1 MDWIQSIEIVIIFWL
16 QSAGA
21 WLRAPANFFTFLG
34 TENFYLLVMPALY
47 WCVDAGLGLRIGL
60 ILTVSGSVNAML
72 KLAFHTPRPYWV
84 DPHVQAWSTEASF
97 GLPSG
102 HAQNAA
108 AIWGLA
114 GLKTG
119 RRGVAWACLGI
130 IFLIGLSRLV
140 LGVHYMTDVLAGWA
154 VGGVILYLFV
164 RIEKPVLAW
173 GERQSTRRLL
183 AYCLASSLLIVSL
196 VLGVN
201 FALGKWPIP
210 ITWEAQALAAGKE
223 IIDPRNMDG
232 AFTSGGIW
240 LGLTAG
246 VVWLNRR
253 FGGFKPQGGL
263 APRALSYLIGLAG
276 VLVFWYALG
285 TVFPRGD
292 DTVSYLL
299 RFARY
304 TLVGLWVSVGA
315 PWLFK
320 RLGLV
325 K

>member
-119 RRGVAWACLGI
+119 RRGVAW
-130 IFLIGLSRLV
+130 
-140 LGVHYMTDVLAGWA
+140 
-154 VGGVILYLFV
+154 
-164 RIEKPVLAW
+164 
-173 GERQSTRRLL
+173 
-183 AYCLASSLLIVSL
+183 
-196 VLGVN
+196 
-201 FALGKWPIP
+201 
-210 ITWEAQALAAGKE
+210 
-223 IIDPRNMDG
+223 
-232 AFTSGGIW
+232 
-240 LGLTAG
+240 
-246 VVWLNRR
+246 
-253 FGGFKPQGGL
+253 
-263 APRALSYLIGLAG
+263 
-276 VLVFWYALG
+276 
-285 TVFPRGD
+285 
-292 DTVSYLL
+292 
-299 RFARY
+299 
-304 TLVGLWVSVGA
+304 
-315 PWLFK
+315 
-320 RLGLV
+320 
-325 K
+325 